1 MGTQWLDPG
10 LEIPNEFVLK
20 KKKKK
25 SFSTLRAGKF
35 KLLRF
40 LIFHLFVFK
49 KQERYGQLSS
59 ILLLN
64 LIAQCCFFGWKKWL
78 NLLSRKT
85 YLYIQ
90 LNAVSNR
97 TEH

>member
-20 KKKKK
+20 RIYKKIIIN
-25 SFSTLRAGKF
+25 FSQLWEQESL
-35 KLLRF
+35 KLLF

-49 KQERYGQLSS
+49 KQERYCQLSS

-64 LIAQCCFFGWKKWL
+64 LLA
-78 NLLSRKT
+78 
-85 YLYIQ
+85 
-90 LNAVSNR
+90 
-97 TEH
+97 